1 MFDKVQKPLQRQLSR
16 LGLGPQAAKGLAMAL
31 AIALVLVIGYFI
43 YNRFFAKKEDASP
56 APPAPEPTPEPE
68 KKEEKKEVKMAAC
81 HKQGCDAVCPD
92 GGLCNPFAP
101 TGDGCIC
108 HHAQCPA
115 TQL

>member
-1 MFDKVQKPLQRQLSR
+1 MFDKLQRQLSR

-31 AIALVLVIGYFI
+31 ALALVLALGYFI
-43 YNRFFAKKEDASP
+43 SRFFAKKEDASP
-56 APPAPEPTPEPE
+56 APPAPEPTPEPD
-68 KKEEKKEVKMAAC
+68 KKEDKEEVRMAPC
-81 HKQGCDAVCPD
+81 HKQGCDATCPD

>member
-1 MFDKVQKPLQRQLSR
+1 MFDKLQRQLSR
-16 LGLGPQAAKGLAMAL
+16 LGLGPQAAKGLAVV
-31 AIALVLVIGYFI
+31 LVLAIGYFI
-43 YNRFFAKKEDASP
+43 YRFFSAKKEDASP
-56 APPAPEPTPEPE
+56 AAPAPGPAPE
-68 KKEEKKEVKMAAC
+68 KKEEKNEARIAAC
-81 HKQGCDAVCPD
+81 QKQGCDAVCPD